1 MGRAK
6 WCFGRGQTS
15 KRSPFFPCNAIDTMV
30 KTLHR
35 LEGAKSLFQSLW
47 EGPVGPHGPV
57 DPPASA
63 YGGNRH
69 KLGSR
74 NRSITT
80 FVCAASLL
88 RSIRNS
94 NTYQILIPNSK
105 SLSLKNAVIY
115 FYITV
120 FQMYCENYHFP
131 LNLLFR
137 FSKGSTAQ
145 LSNTSTFQVPFTS
158 SLIEVSRIATTFELQ
173 VCCYKIELPG
183 NLRVRVTNQPATD
196 RTEWTVSVSVPNVKC
211 KAARSSASQ
220 VCDGVAGFLK
230 I

>member
-1 MGRAK
+1 MAPMAPLTRLH
-6 WCFGRGQTS
+6 
-15 KRSPFFPCNAIDTMV
+15 PPMV
-30 KTLHR
+30 
-35 LEGAKSLFQSLW
+35 EIGI
-47 EGPVGPHGPV
+47 
-57 DPPASA
+57 
-63 YGGNRH
+63 
-69 KLGSR
+69 LGSR

-94 NTYQILIPNSK
+94 NTYQLLISSSK

-120 FQMYCENYHFP
+120 FQMCCENHHFP

-158 SLIEVSRIATTFELQ
+158 SLIKVSRLATTFELQ
-173 VCCYKIELPG
+173 VCCYKIKLLG

-211 KAARSSASQ
+211 KVRRPWCKAARSSASQ
-220 VCDGVAGFLK
+220 VCDGMAGFLK

>member
-1 MGRAK
+1 MAPLTRLH
-6 WCFGRGQTS
+6 
-15 KRSPFFPCNAIDTMV
+15 PPMV
-30 KTLHR
+30 
-35 LEGAKSLFQSLW
+35 EIGI
-47 EGPVGPHGPV
+47 
-57 DPPASA
+57 
-63 YGGNRH
+63 
-69 KLGSR
+69 LGSR

-94 NTYQILIPNSK
+94 NTYQLLISNSK

-120 FQMYCENYHFP
+120 FQMCCENNHFP

-158 SLIEVSRIATTFELQ
+158 SLIKVSRPIDRVSQLATTFELQ
-173 VCCYKIELPG
+173 ICCYKVKLPG

-196 RTEWTVSVSVPNVKC
+196 RTEWTVAP
-211 KAARSSASQ
+211 
-220 VCDGVAGFLK
+220 FT
-230 I
+230 